1 MNYNFKQSLQLL
13 YLYHTDERKTTHRT
27 GKGNADN
34 IATAMSNPIL
44 PVMSN
49 NYYAFNIT
57 IIIQVHV
64 IVKQYQ
70 P

>member
-1 MNYNFKQSLQLL
+1 MPTSN
-13 YLYHTDERKTTHRT
+13 D
-27 GKGNADN
+27 G
-34 IATAMSNPIL
+34 ATAMSNPIL
-44 PVMSN
+44 LGMSN

-70 P
+70 S